1 MRRISEGIPPEEL
14 PAIRDRHVPSELSDS
29 GECAECLRP
38 LPCDVLLLLD
48 EVERLRTLE
57 PEGPMGRPA
66 SPMRAPRPDR
76 AMDFSH
82 ALWCRL
88 NSGGQCDCQALS
100 A

>member
-48 EVERLRTLE
+48 EVERLHTLG
-57 PEGPMGRPA
+57 PEGRTGRPA
-66 SPMRAPRPDR
+66 SRMSAPRPER